1 MGHLITKT
9 LLLLFHSSNA
19 ICPRFSEKVCPNYEM
34 VELVSN
40 IRRTFCPGK
49 ALSNDL
55 RQGIIDAIVQNGG
68 DYISSVFLGNYS
80 DVLEVTEVLKQSVPL
95 MPLKRIQDVVETYCK
110 VNGELREV
118 RSAEPQDRNC
128 CVVRC
133 PGKERRLAL

>member
-1 MGHLITKT
+1 
-9 LLLLFHSSNA
+9 
-19 ICPRFSEKVCPNYEM
+19 M

-40 IRRTFCPGK
+40 IQHTFCPGK

-55 RQGIIDAIVQNGG
+55 RQGIIDTIVQNGG

-118 RSAEPQDRNC
+118 RSANYPQKILTI
-128 CVVRC
+128 V
-133 PGKERRLAL
+133 KTF